1 MPATQKAKP
10 RSTPSKRGPTRLRGS
25 TPEITSP
32 DARHHR
38 LITFAFAVS
47 LALAT
52 LAVYHTV
59 GSHPFID
66 YDDQDYVTNN
76 AHVKAGLTWDTFS
89 WAWTSTQAS
98 NWHPVTWLSHA
109 ADCELYGLNPSG
121 HHWTNLL
128 IHVLNVAL
136 LFLLLER
143 VTAAR
148 WRSLFAAALFALH
161 PLNVESVAWIA
172 ERKNVLS
179 TLFFLLALGAYGWY
193 ARKPD
198 VRRYLLLTLLFA
210 LGLAAKPMVIT
221 LPFVLLLLDFWPLG
235 RIENWTQP
243 AQAFPVR
250 QLPFSRLVLEKLP
263 LLILSAGSAI
273 ITVVAQQPSEVS
285 AHTLPLAVRFETTF
299 YAYGTYI
306 WKAIWPLHLALIY
319 PHPGRTLADW
329 KPLLGAML
337 IIVVSS
343 IAWVQR
349 KRRPFIVTGWL
360 WYLGTAVP
368 IIGIVQVGVQVVA
381 DRYAYVPLIG
391 IFVIAS
397 WLLLPDGST
406 SDKSIATRGAVA
418 LVILGALS
426 FLTWQQLGYWQST
439 VDLWTHAL
447 DVTEDNTL
455 AENFL
460 ANAQFAAGDYRDG
473 MLHLRNY
480 ARLEPLDP
488 GAHARVAADDQ
499 DRGQFSDAALEYEK
513 AIRANDVLIQHGT
526 SGLDPGIIAITYAN
540 LGMTYAQLGDMA
552 KAQRSAA
559 MALDT
564 DANAISQME
573 AGLAQNLNARPV
585 AQGYV
590 RLGMLLALS
599 GKNAD
604 ARQAFA
610 RAQQLD
616 PSIALPAGFNPAAS
630 H

>member
-1 MPATQKAKP
+1 MC
-10 RSTPSKRGPTRLRGS
+10 SSDL
-25 TPEITSP
+25 
-32 DARHHR
+32 
-38 LITFAFAVS
+38 
-47 LALAT
+47 
-52 LAVYHTV
+52 
-59 GSHPFID
+59 
-66 YDDQDYVTNN
+66 
-76 AHVKAGLTWDTFS
+76 
-89 WAWTSTQAS
+89 
-98 NWHPVTWLSHA
+98 
-109 ADCELYGLNPSG
+109 
-121 HHWTNLL
+121 
-128 IHVLNVAL
+128 
-136 LFLLLER
+136 
-143 VTAAR
+143 
-148 WRSLFAAALFALH
+148 
-161 PLNVESVAWIA
+161 

-329 KPLLGAML
+329 KPLLGALL

-349 KRRPFIVTGWL
+349 TRRPFIATGWL

-397 WLLLPDGST
+397 WLLLPDVST
-406 SDKSIATRGAVA
+406 FDKSIATRGAVA

-426 FLTWQQLGYWQST
+426 FLTWQQVGYWQST
-439 VDLWTHAL
+439 IDLWTHAL

>member
-1 MPATQKAKP
+1 MPATLKAKP

-38 LITFAFAVS
+38 LTTFALAVS

-52 LAVYHTV
+52 LAVYHSV

-210 LGLAAKPMVIT
+210 LGLTAKPMVIT

-250 QLPFSRLVLEKLP
+250 QLPFSRLILEKLP

-273 ITVVAQQPSEVS
+273 ITVIAQQPSEVS

-329 KPLLGAML
+329 KPLLGALL

-349 KRRPFIVTGWL
+349 TRRPFIATGWL

-397 WLLLPDGST
+397 WLLLPDVST
-406 SDKSIATRGAVA
+406 FDKSIATRGAVA

-426 FLTWQQLGYWQST
+426 FLTWQQVGYWQST
-439 VDLWTHAL
+439 IDLWTHAL